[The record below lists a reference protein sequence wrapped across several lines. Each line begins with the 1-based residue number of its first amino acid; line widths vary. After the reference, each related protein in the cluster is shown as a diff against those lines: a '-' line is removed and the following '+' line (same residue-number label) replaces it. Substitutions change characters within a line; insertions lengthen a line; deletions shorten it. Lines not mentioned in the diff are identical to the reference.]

1 MAVNALVTGLIVFK
15 ILKVFLQVK
24 AVSVKGSTGPGGTTL
39 RHVIF
44 VIIES
49 GMALFAI
56 QLARVVLDTLPSNDL
71 PHSDSAALTA
81 FYIALYLVDVINDT
95 FIVIIKTVYFY
106 FFLTDNI
113 YLARPS
119 YQR

>member
-24 AVSVKGSTGPGGTTL
+24 AVSVKGSIGGTTL

-119 YQR
+119 YQQ